1 MSEMT
6 FDEFDGQVM
15 SLYEAKEYQQAF
27 ELVEQEYQHFS
38 DHQVELAYLRLC
50 MNGVTGRKTEALQ
63 IFQVALDQGYWFSP
77 KWLQDDPDLAALQP
91 LPEFQ
96 AMVEVCRQR
105 LAVAQAESRPELLVA
120 VPKEQTG
127 ALPLIIA
134 MHGNSNNAAGTL
146 PKWEKI
152 TDQGWLLAVP
162 QSSQI
167 IGPDAYVWDERETGV
182 KEVREHL
189 ANVSNDYNV
198 DSDRVVLGGFSMG
211 GGQAIW
217 MALHQ
222 SVRTRGFIALGPYLR
237 PEELDALSTLL
248 ETQTLTG
255 LRGSILVGEED
266 HGCLACSRKAAEL
279 LNAHDIPCEL
289 EIRPGMG
296 HAYSADFAEVVSR
309 GLAFIEQA

>member
-1 MSEMT
+1 MSEIT
-6 FDEFDGQVM
+6 FDEFDQQVM
-15 SLYEAKEYQQAF
+15 ALYEAKEYQQAF
-27 ELVEQEYQHFS
+27 DLVEREYQHFS

-63 IFQVALDQGYWFSP
+63 IFQVALDQGYWFGP
-77 KWLQDDPDLAALQP
+77 KWLQDDPDLAELQP

-96 AMVEVCRQR
+96 SMVEICRQH
-105 LAVAQAESRPELLVA
+105 LTEAQAESRPELLVA
-120 VPKEQTG
+120 APKEQTG
-127 ALPLIIA
+127 ALPLVIA
-134 MHGNSNNAAGTL
+134 LHGNNGNAANAL
-146 PKWEKI
+146 PKWEQI
-152 TDQGWLLAVP
+152 TTHGWLLAVP

-167 IGPDAYVWDERETGV
+167 VGPDAYVWDDREKGIN
-182 KEVREHL
+182 EVREHL
-189 ANVSNDYNV
+189 AKLSGDYNV
-198 DSDRVVLGGFSMG
+198 DPARVVLGGFSMG

-237 PEELDALSTLL
+237 PEELDALPALL
-248 ETQTLTG
+248 ETQKPVG

-296 HAYSADFAEVVSR
+296 HAYSADFAEVVSK